1 MKQTNWQLSSKRRTP
16 PLDFLDLSPL
26 WIKQFDRHSHDT
38 EIHGGKGLNQ
48 TLPFEE
54 QEKEGSGSLER

>member
-1 MKQTNWQLSSKRRTP
+1 
-16 PLDFLDLSPL
+16 LDLWPL
-26 WIKQFDRHSHDT
+26 CIKQFDKHLHDT

-54 QEKEGSGSLER
+54 QEKEGSGLLER